1 MPRVPTKFGVIVC
14 RMRWHDALTASVWYV
29 EPRTVLWISA
39 FVVVVAIAVGVVVAC
54 FWLWLYATVTAK

>member
-1 MPRVPTKFGVIVC
+1 
-14 RMRWHDALTASVWYV
+14 MRWHDALTASVWYV